1 MAGNYKVLLTASG
14 TGSRLGNITK
24 FTNKSL
30 VRVGEKPCISYIVEQ
45 YPVDVEIVVTLG
57 YYGDHV
63 REFLTLAYPERKFQ
77 FVTVDKYEGPGSSL
91 LYSISKAKEHLQCPF
106 IFHACDTITNNIKP
120 PNRNWMAGYKNGD
133 ASQYRSFNVSGS
145 RVATLNEKGEKN
157 TDYYYMGV
165 CGVYDYEM
173 FWDILFD
180 TLADRPDDTSLSD
193 CHVLR
198 KMIGN
203 GVVEYEVMTQWLDV
217 GNMESLK
224 HAREQVPDKFHI
236 LDKDD
241 ESIFLFDDFVIKFF
255 HDKTT
260 CQNRVKR
267 AGILGEFVPKIVG
280 HTNNFYKYEFAAGE
294 LMARKATPDNVE
306 KLIEWAYSN
315 LWKSKL
321 VDKFDIVCENFY
333 IGKTVKRIETFLKQ
347 NNTTDTHN
355 TINGVSVPP
364 ISSMLGKVEKI
375 LLKDILPTGF
385 HGDFILDN
393 ILINSNTFTLLD
405 WRQDFGG
412 EIEAGDR
419 YYDISKLNHNLV
431 LNHDIINDGL
441 YSINTKED
449 GSIECDIM
457 RSNRLVECQERL
469 FSILA
474 KNGANIKKVEVLTAI
489 IWINMAPLHDRK
501 LGNFLYYFGKYN
513 LNKHLK
519 ETSP

>member
-1 MAGNYKVLLTASG
+1 MVDNYKVLLTASG

-133 ASQYRSFNVSGS
+133 ASQYRSFNVSGT

-173 FWDILFD
+173 FWDILFE
-180 TLADRPDDTSLSD
+180 TLTDRPDDTSLSD

-198 KMIGN
+198 KMIGH
-203 GVVEYEVMTQWLDV
+203 GVIEYEVMTQWLDV

-224 HAREQVPDKFHI
+224 HAREQITDKFHI
-236 LDKDD
+236 LDKDE
-241 ESIFLFDDFVIKFF
+241 ESIFLFDNFVIKFF
-255 HDKTT
+255 HDKNI
-260 CQNRVKR
+260 CLNRIKR
-267 AGILGEFVPKIVG
+267 AKVLQGLVPEIIA
-280 HTNNFYKYEFAAGE
+280 HTDNFYKYEFVDAD
-294 LMARKATPDNVE
+294 LMARKATPRNIE
-306 KLIEWAYSN
+306 MLIQWARAN
-315 LWKSKL
+315 LWNQIPIKQL
-321 VDKFDIVCENFY
+321 DDVCKNFY
-333 IGKTVKRIETFLKQ
+333 IDKTVKRIESFLKQ
-347 NNTTDTHN
+347 NNTVDKCDV
-355 TINGVSVPP
+355 INGVEVPTVWD
-364 ISSMLGKVEKI
+364 MLKEAETI
-375 LLKDILPTGF
+375 LLDDIIPTGF

-393 ILINSNTFTLLD
+393 ILIKNDGFVLLD

-412 EIEAGDR
+412 EIESGDM
-419 YYDISKLNHNLV
+419 YYDVSKLNHNLI

-441 YSINTKED
+441 YFINTKDD

-457 RSNRLVECQERL
+457 RSNRLVECQDTL
-469 FSILA
+469 FSMLRGIS
-474 KNGANIKKVEVLTAI
+474 IQKVKVLTAI

-513 LNKHLK
+513 LNKYLK
-519 ETSP
+519 EGK